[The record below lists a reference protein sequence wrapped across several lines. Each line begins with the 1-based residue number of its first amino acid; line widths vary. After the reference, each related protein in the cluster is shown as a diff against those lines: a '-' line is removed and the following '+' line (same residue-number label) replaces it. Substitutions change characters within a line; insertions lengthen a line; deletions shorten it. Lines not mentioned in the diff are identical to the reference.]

1 MIAVTSINGNLQVCF
16 LNYFLKEFVKVSYAL
31 YNFKLTVLRQE
42 TNGQREVPLK
52 RPLKGVDGLLWTV

>member
-1 MIAVTSINGNLQVCF
+1 MLFKLFFERICET
-16 LNYFLKEFVKVSYAL
+16 VSYAL